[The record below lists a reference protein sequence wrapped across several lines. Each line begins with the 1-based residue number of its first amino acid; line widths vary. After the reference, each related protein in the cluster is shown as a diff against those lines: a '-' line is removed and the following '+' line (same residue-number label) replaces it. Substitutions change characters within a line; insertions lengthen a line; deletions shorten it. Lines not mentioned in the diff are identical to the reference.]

1 MKLDDIFLY
10 ERRNFLLEQMFQLL
24 RVEVSADSI
33 RIIAPTIVV
42 SRFASP

>member
-24 RVEVSADSI
+24 RVEVSPSMQI
-33 RIIAPTIVV
+33 LYV
-42 SRFASP
+42 